1 MTDKDFKIEFAPGC
15 FDEFEGSQEELD
27 QLVKDIL
34 DIVSEGSMVDNPN
47 VLTVE
52 DLDDLPDDLRE
63 FILRDLEMIEDIDSC
78 VEDRKRKLN

>member
-1 MTDKDFKIEFAPGC
+1 
-15 FDEFEGSQEELD
+15 
-27 QLVKDIL
+27 
-34 DIVSEGSMVDNPN
+34 MVDNPN

-63 FILRDLEMIEDIDSC
+63 FILRDLDMIEDIDSC

>member
-34 DIVSEGSMVDNPN
+34 DIVSEGSLVDNPN

-52 DLDDLPDDLRE
+52 DLDDLPDDLHE
-63 FILRDLEMIEDIDSC
+63 FILRDLDMIEGIDSC

>member
-63 FILRDLEMIEDIDSC
+63 FILRDLDMIEDIDSC

>member
-34 DIVSEGSMVDNPN
+34 NIVSEGSMVDNPN

-63 FILRDLEMIEDIDSC
+63 FILRDLEMIEDIDDG

>member
-63 FILRDLEMIEDIDSC
+63 FILRDLEMIEDIDNC

>member
-15 FDEFEGSQEELD
+15 FDDFEGSQEELD